1 MRAASPPRQMERE
14 NEMIVISHRPF
25 LWTIRAGRD
34 SHALHRHFERSEKSF
49 LFAVKRCICGE
60 RKTGNSSSRNL
71 RAKPAIMTQSLV
83 KLRPTP
89 SFRAKREIF
98 FVRGK
103 TVHKRRTKNGKPV
116 IRGPTGKASHND
128 AQPHEAA
135 PQHRHFERSE
145 KSFSY
150 VVRQTV

>member
-14 NEMIVISHRPF
+14 NEMIVISHRLF

-60 RKTGNSSSRNL
+60 RKMGNPSSRNL

-89 SFRAKREIF
+89 SFRAMREIF
-98 FVRGK
+98 FIRGK
-103 TVHKRRTKNGKPV
+103 TVYMRRTKNGKPF
-116 IRGPTGKASHND
+116 IRKTGKPLHHTIHND
-128 AQPHEAA
+128 TPHPLKAI
-135 PQHRHFERSE
+135 SKNME
-145 KSFSY
+145 KNS
-150 VVRQTV
+150 